1 MKNYIK
7 KSIALVLVF
16 AFSFSSALSVNAT
29 GNESDNNS
37 NNLVPVVILETDS
50 QVIIAQVPADK
61 VEEYQEDLKDPDF
74 RQSQIDQCS
83 PHSTTRALPDGEI
96 MAQRYMYRSTV
107 ENIVDSNLGQGYFA
121 SFLTGPVTD
130 AAVAALIKKA
140 GFSSV
145 VAFAASALL
154 WGINEL
160 RVKPDEWWTDSL
172 LMIIKKQIS
181 CVRLSHI
188 RNTGTSYPAAWLILE
203 RI

>member
-1 MKNYIK
+1 MICILFD
-7 KSIALVLVF
+7 SIFIIA
-16 AFSFSSALSVNAT
+16 AT
-29 GNESDNNS
+29 NS
-37 NNLVPVVILETDS
+37 NLLVEFAGIVGMELLLKVITPI
-50 QVIIAQVPADK
+50 QKARIIVK
-61 VEEYQEDLKDPDF
+61 VTML
-74 RQSQIDQCS
+74 
-83 PHSTTRALPDGEI
+83 L
-96 MAQRYMYRSTV
+96 MAQRNMYRPTV